1 MGSRSWVYTDCEK
14 ALTEVP
20 WSWTRDAGYTRSQ
33 MPFFSRKLRAG
44 AWQAGC
50 ALLDHCSGAAHRRG
64 GPRHLETG
72 RIGEEAAFFHL
83 RAIGFIVIAK
93 GWTSGKAPGDLD
105 LVAWEGDTL
114 CFVEVKTRTG
124 RDFATAESAVDRGKR
139 RSLRRLAGHYL
150 RQLPEGTPT
159 RFDILSV
166 YFEPEVRRKKP
177 VFELFRNA
185 FGWMEDSAFE

>member
-1 MGSRSWVYTDCEK
+1 
-14 ALTEVP
+14 
-20 WSWTRDAGYTRSQ
+20 
-33 MPFFSRKLRAG
+33 MPLFSNQFRA
-44 AWQAGC
+44 ATWQATF
-50 ALLDHCSGAAHRRG
+50 ALLDRVNGRAGRQKGAH
-64 GPRHLETG
+64 HLETG
-72 RIGEEAAFFHL
+72 RIGEEAAFFYL
-83 RAIGFIVIAK
+83 RSIGFTVIAK

-105 LVAWEGDTL
+105 LVGWERDTL

-166 YFEPEVRRKKP
+166 YLDARGMARGAE
-177 VFELFRNA
+177 FELFRNA
-185 FGWMEDSAFE
+185 FGWTESENGR